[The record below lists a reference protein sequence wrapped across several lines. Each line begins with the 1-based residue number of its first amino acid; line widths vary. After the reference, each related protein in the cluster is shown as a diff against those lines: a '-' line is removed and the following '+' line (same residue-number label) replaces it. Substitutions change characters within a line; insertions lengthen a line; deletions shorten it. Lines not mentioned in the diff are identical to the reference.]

1 MHRTLQIIFLIR
13 GGVERKM
20 ALFHLTIFSGMNR
33 KKVVFLVISINP
45 SQCFGLVLR
54 IQACRA
60 TLAPD
65 IAAFKYQNS
74 YQHNPSIRTPS
85 TLGK

>member
-1 MHRTLQIIFLIR
+1 MYRTLQVIFLMR
-13 GGVERKM
+13 GVERKM
-20 ALFHLTIFSGMNR
+20 ALFRLTIFSGMNR
-33 KKVVFLVISINP
+33 NKVVFLVININP
-45 SQCFGLVLR
+45 SRCFGLVLR

-65 IAAFKYQNS
+65 IAAFEYQNS

-85 TLGK
+85 TLG